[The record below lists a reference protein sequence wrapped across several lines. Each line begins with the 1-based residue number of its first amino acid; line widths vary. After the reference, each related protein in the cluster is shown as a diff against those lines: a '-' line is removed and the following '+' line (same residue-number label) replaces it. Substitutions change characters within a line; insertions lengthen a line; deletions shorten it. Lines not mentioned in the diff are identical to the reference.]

1 MDKIKIQFVL
11 NGETRQVEVEP
22 DLLLIDLLRERLGL
36 TGTKVGCG
44 EGDCGACTVL
54 LNGKNVNSC
63 LLLAARVNGC
73 EVVTVEGLGSY
84 DKLHPL
90 QEAFIAEGAVQCG
103 FCTPGMLLSAKS
115 LLDVNA
121 RPTREEIARHIAG
134 NLCRCTGYTKIINA
148 IEKVACADRHCACS
162 REAEEGR

>member
-1 MDKIKIQFVL
+1 MSKRLIKFIL
-11 NGETRQVEVEP
+11 NGKPVELEVEP
-22 DLLLIDLLRERLGL
+22 ELLFVDLLRERLGL

-54 LNGKNVNSC
+54 VDGKNMNSC
-63 LLLAARVNGC
+63 LMLAVKADGHDI
-73 EVVTVEGLGSY
+73 VTVEGLGDY

-115 LLDVNA
+115 LLDVN
-121 RPTREEIARHIAG
+121 PQPKREEIAKHISG
-134 NLCRCTGYTKIINA
+134 NLCRCTGYTKIVNA
-148 IEKVACADRHCACS
+148 IEKVACQGGGEDR
-162 REAEEGR
+162 E